1 MASHLHI
8 TLTDLTYRH
17 RFPQQRLT
25 REEALK
31 GVL

>member
-1 MASHLHI
+1 MVRHLHI
-8 TLTDLTYRH
+8 TLTDPTFRH